1 MKAGHH
7 KVIHTLVDCDKFENL
22 DIVNWKYFVNDK
34 WHSTQAR
41 REIQLE
47 RNPSMLERNPING
60 KQRNTVEIG
69 KRRFETNHT
78 IM

>member
-1 MKAGHH
+1 
-7 KVIHTLVDCDKFENL
+7 
-22 DIVNWKYFVNDK
+22 VNWKYFVNDK

-47 RNPSMLERNPING
+47 RNPSMLDRNPING

-69 KRRFETNHT
+69 KRRFETNHNIT
-78 IM
+78 